1 MPIRVVLPLL
11 ILLLAAALPARADV
25 RVEGTRLLVDGKP
38 FQAHG
43 VAGWGNL
50 DMLHGLG
57 VTTIRT
63 YGDNGEDVLDAAQ
76 RLGLKVILGFWLEH
90 PRRGFDYNN
99 PAHVE
104 PQMARLRD
112 FVLAHKDHPA
122 LLMWGIGNEVES
134 ELTDDSQVWP
144 AIEEAARLVKS
155 LDPDHPTLAVL
166 AETGADK
173 VAKLK
178 AQARSID
185 VLGINSYGESVPSV
199 PARAR
204 AQGWTGP
211 LIVTELGAIG
221 QWQAPKTGWG
231 AAIEPTSTQKAVLLD
246 KQLATIGPDSAG
258 QILFLW
264 GWKQEVTHTWHSLLL
279 PTGEWQQSAEIMAA
293 AWGGRTPGGNR
304 APRIA
309 ALAFANSDVIA
320 PGREIVA
327 RLDASDPDGDSLIV
341 EWEIMEEQQTLL
353 KAGDAEPELRRFPQA
368 IRAAANNAVTLGGLA
383 PGGYRLYVTVRD
395 GKGAAAA
402 GNLPFRVE

>member
-1 MPIRVVLPLL
+1 MPIRLVLPLL

-50 DMLHGLG
+50 DMLPGLG

-166 AETGADK
+166 AETGTDK

-178 AQARSID
+178 AQAPSID
-185 VLGINSYGESVPSV
+185 VLGINSYGEGVPSV
-199 PARAR
+199 PARVR

-211 LIVTELGAIG
+211 LILTELGAIG

-231 AAIEPTSTQKAVLLD
+231 AAIEPTSTQKATLLE
-246 KQLATIGPDSAG
+246 KQLSAIGPDSAG

-293 AWGGRTPGGNR
+293 AWGGRTPDGNR

-341 EWEIMEEQQTLL
+341 EWEIMDEQQTLL

-383 PGGYRLYVTVRD
+383 PGAYRLYVTVRD

>member
-1 MPIRVVLPLL
+1 MPIRLVLPLL

-25 RVEGTRLLVDGKP
+25 RVEGTRLLVDGQP

-50 DMLHGLG
+50 EMLRDLG

-63 YGDNGEDVLDAAQ
+63 YGDNGEDVLDEAQ
-76 RLGLKVILGFWLEH
+76 RLGLKVILGFWMEH
-90 PRRGFDYNN
+90 PRRGFDYAN
-99 PAHVE
+99 PAHTG

-122 LLMWGIGNEVES
+122 LLMWGIGNEVEA
-134 ELTDDSQVWP
+134 ELADDSQVWP

-166 AETGADK
+166 AETGTDK

-178 AQARSID
+178 AQAPSID

-199 PARAR
+199 PTRVR

-211 LIVTELGAIG
+211 LILTELGAIG

-231 AAIEPTSTQKAVLLD
+231 AAIEPTSTQKATLLE
-246 KQLATIGPDSAG
+246 KQLSAIGPDSAG

-383 PGGYRLYVTVRD
+383 PGAYRLYVTVRD

>member
-1 MPIRVVLPLL
+1 MPIRLVLPLL
-11 ILLLAAALPARADV
+11 ILLLVAALPARADV

-199 PARAR
+199 PARVR

-231 AAIEPTSTQKAVLLD
+231 AAIEPTSTQKATLLE
-246 KQLATIGPDSAG
+246 KQLSAIGPDSAG

-309 ALAFANSDVIA
+309 ALAFADSDVIA

-327 RLDASDPDGDSLIV
+327 RLETSDPDGNPLTV
-341 EWEIMEEQQTLL
+341 EWEVMEEQKILL

-368 IRAAANNAVTLGGLA
+368 IRAAGKDMARLGGLA
-383 PGGYRLYVTVRD
+383 PGAYRLYVTVRD

>member
-1 MPIRVVLPLL
+1 MPFRCVLPLL
-11 ILLLAAALPARADV
+11 FLLLTAVPAYADV

-50 DMLHGLG
+50 DMLPGLG

-63 YGDNGEDVLDAAQ
+63 YGDNAEDVLDTAQ

-90 PRRGFDYNN
+90 PRRGFDYAN
-99 PAHVE
+99 PAHVG
-104 PQMARLRD
+104 PQMERLRE
-112 FVLAHKDHPA
+112 FVLAHRDHPA
-122 LLMWGIGNEVES
+122 LLMWGIGNEVEA
-134 ELTDDSQVWP
+134 ELADDSQVWP

-155 LDPDHPTLAVL
+155 LDPHHPTLAVL
-166 AETGADK
+166 AETGVDK

-178 AQARSID
+178 AQAPSID
-185 VLGINSYGESVPSV
+185 VLGINSYGDAVPSV

-211 LIVTELGAIG
+211 LILTELGAIG
-221 QWQAPKTGWG
+221 QWQAPKTEWG
-231 AAIEPTSTQKAVLLD
+231 AAIEPTSTRKAALLE
-246 KQLATIGPDSAG
+246 KQLSAIGADSAG

-279 PTGEWQQSAEIMAA
+279 PGGEWKQTTEIMAK
-293 AWGGRTPGGNR
+293 AWGGETPGGNR

-309 ALAFANSDVIA
+309 SLAFAGPDIVA
-320 PGREIVA
+320 PGGEISA
-327 RLDASDPDGDSLIV
+327 RLEASDPDGDPLAV
-341 EWEIMEEQQTLL
+341 EWEVMEEQKTLL
-353 KAGDAEPELRRFPQA
+353 LAGDAEPELRRFPQA
-368 IRAAANNAVTLGGLA
+368 IRHGGRESVTLGGLA
-383 PGGYRLYVTVRD
+383 PGAYRLYVTVRD
-395 GKGAAAA
+395 GRGAAAT

>member
-199 PARAR
+199 PARVR

-231 AAIEPTSTQKAVLLD
+231 AAIEPTSTQKATLLE
-246 KQLATIGPDSAG
+246 KQLSAIGPDSAG

-309 ALAFANSDVIA
+309 ALAFADSDVIA

-327 RLDASDPDGDSLIV
+327 RLETSDPDGNPLTV
-341 EWEIMEEQQTLL
+341 EWEVMEEQKILL

-368 IRAAANNAVTLGGLA
+368 IRAAGKDMARLGGLA
-383 PGGYRLYVTVRD
+383 PGAYRLYVTVRD